1 MICVILPFPIKG
13 YAISYHSD
21 LKYNVQIENI
31 EPLIC
36 FRYVLNN
43 NIDKSTD
50 ISESKLIFSKVPKT
64 LYCQIMMTLVV
75 GTQFANST
83 NTIRYNLLCCFPCE
97 VFFTVFA

>member
-43 NIDKSTD
+43 NIDNLQIYQRVNYFFLKYLKRYIAKS
-50 ISESKLIFSKVPKT
+50 
-64 LYCQIMMTLVV
+64 
-75 GTQFANST
+75 
-83 NTIRYNLLCCFPCE
+83 
-97 VFFTVFA
+97 

>member
-1 MICVILPFPIKG
+1 MVCVIIPFPIKG

-43 NIDKSTD
+43 NIDICRYIREYNFFKSSYNVILPNHDASCGGHT
-50 ISESKLIFSKVPKT
+50 ICKFNKYNSE
-64 LYCQIMMTLVV
+64 
-75 GTQFANST
+75 
-83 NTIRYNLLCCFPCE
+83 
-97 VFFTVFA
+97 